1 MASTATQ
8 LAVRSVGAV
17 TPLGDPLRVVLTCP
31 YSLSVDGGV
40 QGQVLGLARELRAQ
54 GVDARVLAPSDGPP
68 PEPGVVSLGPT
79 RRFSSNGS
87 IAPITVGRVVA
98 ARTFEA
104 VRALR
109 PDVVHLHEP
118 LSPMHYPLIL
128 GTDLPAIGTFH
139 AAHTGR
145 NAWYDTFR
153 YPLAKMVDRLSAITA
168 VSEEARRNVE
178 ELTGGGCEI
187 IPNGVDVQIFSQS
200 PPWPS
205 SQPAIAFLGRHE
217 PRKGLAVLLEAFV
230 GIDRAVDLW
239 IMGEGPQTSSLRSQ
253 YEKYSTPKK
262 RIEWIG
268 HVSESEKAARLGGS
282 TIACFPSLEGESFGI
297 VLLEAMAAR
306 TAVVASDLTGYRH
319 VARPNREGIMVHP
332 GDVMGL
338 RSALQELLDKKELR
352 QTMVDAGVR
361 RTEKFLL
368 ENVAA
373 KFHELY
379 RAAVAGRQTLPQS

>member
-1 MASTATQ
+1 M
-8 LAVRSVGAV
+8 
-17 TPLGDPLRVVLTCP
+17 
-31 YSLSVDGGV
+31 
-40 QGQVLGLARELRAQ
+40 
-54 GVDARVLAPSDGPP
+54 
-68 PEPGVVSLGPT
+68 
-79 RRFSSNGS
+79 
-87 IAPITVGRVVA
+87 VA
-98 ARTFEA
+98 
-104 VRALR
+104 
-109 PDVVHLHEP
+109 
-118 LSPMHYPLIL
+118 
-128 GTDLPAIGTFH
+128 
-139 AAHTGR
+139 
-145 NAWYDTFR
+145 
-153 YPLAKMVDRLSAITA
+153 RLSAITA

-187 IPNGVDVQIFSQS
+187 IPNGVDVQIFSQA

-239 IMGEGPQTSSLRSQ
+239 IMGEGPQTASLRSQ

-319 VARPNREGIMVHP
+319 VARPNREGMMVHP